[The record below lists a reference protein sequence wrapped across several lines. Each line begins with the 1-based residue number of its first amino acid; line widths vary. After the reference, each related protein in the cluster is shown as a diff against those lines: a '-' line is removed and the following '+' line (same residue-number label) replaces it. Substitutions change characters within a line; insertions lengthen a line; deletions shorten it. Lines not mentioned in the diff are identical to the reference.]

1 MELEYIYALQNK
13 SMGTH
18 HIKIGRTTRKP
29 EFRAKELYHG
39 ASGVPE
45 PFDVAFACQVSN
57 CKEAEKKI
65 HERLK
70 AYRSNQDREFFIIT
84 IEVARSVIFSVC
96 RQINESSGHLVDN
109 PVVIDSRE
117 LDESDQFS
125 DDSESDH
132 LPGVHWFKS
141 LDDLLKVL
149 PSPPGISSLS
159 DEQKQRIEVISA
171 IFSNVYLRKAED
183 WTKDFSRDMNPEIE
197 ISVWENIAK
206 AFLKIDQ
213 VKYLSDDHK
222 KEAFY
227 LLLMRSMMPVS
238 KVLEGYK
245 LLTLS
250 KKAAKEILRG
260 YEARP
265 VMMVIGHHPLLR

>member
-1 MELEYIYALQNK
+1 MEFGYIYALQNK
-13 SMGTH
+13 SLGVH
-18 HIKIGRTTRKP
+18 HIKIGRTMRKP
-29 EFRAKELYHG
+29 ELRAKELY

-45 PFDVAFACQVSN
+45 PFDVAFACQVAD
-57 CKEAEKKI
+57 CVVAEKKI

-84 IEVARSVIFSVC
+84 IEVARSVIFNVC
-96 RQINESSGHLVDN
+96 RQINDSSGYLVEN

-125 DDSESDH
+125 DDSGSENLS
-132 LPGVHWFKS
+132 GVHWFKS
-141 LDDLLKVL
+141 LDDLLKL
-149 PSPPGISSLS
+149 RLSPPGISSLT

-171 IFSNVYLRKAED
+171 IFENVYSKNAED
-183 WTKDFSRDMNPEIE
+183 WAKDFSRDINPEIE

-213 VKYLSDDHK
+213 VKYLSDEQK

-227 LLLMRSMMPVS
+227 LLLMRSMMSVS

-245 LLTLS
+245 LSTLS
-250 KKAAKEILRG
+250 KRAVKEILRG

-265 VMMVIGHHPLLR
+265 VMMVVGHHP

>member
-13 SMGTH
+13 SFGVH

-29 EFRAKELYHG
+29 VLRAKELYRG

-45 PFDVAFACQVSN
+45 PFDVAFACEVTN

-70 AYRSNQDREFFIIT
+70 AYRSNKDREFFIIP
-84 IEVARSVIFSVC
+84 IEVARRVIFSVC
-96 RQINESSGHLVDN
+96 RQINELSGYFVENL
-109 PVVIDSRE
+109 VVIDSRE

-125 DDSESDH
+125 DDGESEN
-132 LPGVHWFKS
+132 LPRVHWVKI
-141 LDDLLKVL
+141 DDLLNKVRL
-149 PSPPGISSLS
+149 APPGRSSLS
-159 DEQKQRIEVISA
+159 DEQKHRIEIISA
-171 IFSNVYLRKAED
+171 IFSNVYPKKAED
-183 WTKDFSRDMNPEIE
+183 WTKDFSRDMNPEID

-213 VKYLSDDHK
+213 VKYLSDEQK
-222 KEAFY
+222 KEAFA
-227 LLLMRSMMPVS
+227 LLLMRSMMSVS
-238 KVLEGYK
+238 KVIEGYK
-245 LLTLS
+245 LSTLS
-250 KKAAKEILRG
+250 KRAAKEILRG

-265 VMMVIGHHPLLR
+265 VMMAFDHHPLRR